1 MKDNRFVIMVS
12 SILCMIFFLF
22 FIFGVATVFNDSLN
36 SETKDSLNLSISLF
50 GLLTSFGGSLLGA
63 LIAGLFTLKSIE
75 KDQHNKKIERILDLQ
90 VNLLFNADSLLKMFK
105 KVFEYKGFDAQ
116 KAKDKLKEYDN
127 KSITNSTFV
136 KAFKDLEKSGQGQG
150 NKIEFSEEFED
161 IKNYI
166 MLLESQSSYYSS
178 LMIQKKGVQD
188 KTYYINLLFKLKQ
201 LLKKLDEY
209 IEVENENVYLIIN
222 TFSKEIIMH
231 CFYIHYTLN
240 DEVSNKNITDLLKQ
254 LED

>member
-1 MKDNRFVIMVS
+1 MKDKKLIIMSS
-12 SILCMIFFLF
+12 SILGIIFFLF
-22 FIFGVATVFNDSLN
+22 LIFGVATVFNDSLT

-50 GLLTSFGGSLLGA
+50 GLITSFGGSLLGA

-75 KDQHNKKIERILDLQ
+75 KDRHNKKIERILDLQ
-90 VNLLFNADSLLKMFK
+90 VNLLFNADSLLEMFK

-127 KSITNSTFV
+127 KSIKNNKFV
-136 KAFKDLEKSGQGQG
+136 KVFKDLEKSEKGLE
-150 NKIEFSEEFED
+150 NKIEFSEEFEG

-166 MLLESQSSYYSS
+166 MLLESQSSFYSN

-201 LLKKLDEY
+201 LLKKIDEY
-209 IEVENENVYLIIN
+209 IEVQNDKVYLNIN
-222 TFSKEIIMH
+222 AFSKEIIMH

-240 DEVSNKNITDLLKQ
+240 DEVSNKDITDLLKQ

>member
-127 KSITNSTFV
+127 KSITNNTFV
-136 KAFKDLEKSGQGQG
+136 KAFNDLEKSGQGQG

>member
-12 SILCMIFFLF
+12 SMLGMIFFLF

-75 KDQHNKKIERILDLQ
+75 KDRHNKKIERILDLQ
-90 VNLLFNADSLLKMFK
+90 VNLLFNADSLLEMFK

-136 KAFKDLEKSGQGQG
+136 KVFKDLERYGKGLE
-150 NKIEFSEEFED
+150 NKIEFSEEFEG

-166 MLLESQSSYYSS
+166 MLLESQSSYYSN

-201 LLKKLDEY
+201 LLKKIDEY
-209 IEVENENVYLIIN
+209 IEVENDKVYLNIN

-240 DEVSNKNITDLLKQ
+240 DEVSNKDITDLLKQ